1 MTKDYKTNQENFWA
15 TEFGDEYSERNTGDQ
30 FLKNQIHYFTEIF
43 DSIKNDKTKSI
54 KSVIEFG
61 ANIGVNL
68 NAIKTLLPSAELA
81 AIEINEKASREISE
95 WSNNEVKVYNQS
107 ILEFEPDSKRDFV
120 FTKGVLIHINPDEL
134 VTVYEKLYQASSKYV
149 CIGEYY
155 NPSPMGI
162 EYRGHKDRLFKRDF
176 CKEIMEMYPDLK
188 LISYGFS
195 YHGDPEY
202 PQDDITWFL
211 MEKV

>member
-107 ILEFEPDSKRDFV
+107 ILEFSKSNF
-120 FTKGVLIHINPDEL
+120 
-134 VTVYEKLYQASSKYV
+134 
-149 CIGEYY
+149 
-155 NPSPMGI
+155 
-162 EYRGHKDRLFKRDF
+162 
-176 CKEIMEMYPDLK
+176 
-188 LISYGFS
+188 
-195 YHGDPEY
+195 
-202 PQDDITWFL
+202 
-211 MEKV
+211 